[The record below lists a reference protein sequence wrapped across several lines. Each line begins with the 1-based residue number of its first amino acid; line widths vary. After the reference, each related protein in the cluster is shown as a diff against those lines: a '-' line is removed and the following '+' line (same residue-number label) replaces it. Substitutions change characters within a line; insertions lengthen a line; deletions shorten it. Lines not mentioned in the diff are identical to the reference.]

1 MGYTQLALRKGERL
15 LMSGLA
21 NKWQTI
27 GSKGG
32 MLFLTNKRIVFQAH
46 AINFGSKFDEY
57 ELDRIQTQNK
67 TVNIKT
73 TSNLGITFNITFYT
87 KSGEKVSFVVTRRQ
101 KDEWIRQ
108 IKNAVTSY
116 VRSTVSVPEN
126 IPKAEVQKVK
136 AQIDVVQCEGCGA
149 FIVVTRGNVT
159 KCGYCDRPTILH

>member
-1 MGYTQLALRKGERL
+1 MGYTRFALRKDERL
-15 LMSGLA
+15 LMSGPA
-21 NKWQTI
+21 NKWQII

-46 AINFGSKFDEY
+46 AFNFGSKYDEY
-57 ELDRIQTQNK
+57 ELSQIQTQGK

-73 TSNLGITFNITFYT
+73 TSNWISFNISLYT
-87 KSGEKVSFVVTRRQ
+87 KFGEKLSFVVTRRQ

-116 VRSTVSVPEN
+116 VRATVFVPEN

-149 FIVVTRGNVT
+149 FIVVTRGNIT